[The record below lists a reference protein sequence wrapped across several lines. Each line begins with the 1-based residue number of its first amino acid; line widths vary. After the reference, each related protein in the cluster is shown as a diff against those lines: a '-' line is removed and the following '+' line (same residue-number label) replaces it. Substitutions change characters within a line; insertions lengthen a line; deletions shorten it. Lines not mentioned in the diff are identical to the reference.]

1 MAMASFRPGDPPIR
15 SLRLGVL
22 STLAFLAVAL
32 PAAAGEIYGHG
43 PIIGTV
49 TAVSLYGNGSISA
62 PYRNTPVGY
71 QVRLPHGTWVYCR
84 TSCSET
90 LRVQTV
96 DMFARENELGGYG
109 TLQQECGIL
118 GCLHRSFTL
127 PF

>member
-1 MAMASFRPGDPPIR
+1 MR
-15 SLRLGVL
+15 SLRFAVPL
-22 STLAFLAVAL
+22 TLVAL
-32 PAAAGEIYGHG
+32 AIAPPAAAGEVYGS
-43 PIIGTV
+43 ILGTV
-49 TAVSLYGNGSISA
+49 TAVSLYGNGSIAA
-62 PYRNTPVGY
+62 PYRNTPVGF

-96 DMFARENELGGYG
+96 DMFARENQMGGYG

-118 GCLHRSFTL
+118 GCLHRSFTV